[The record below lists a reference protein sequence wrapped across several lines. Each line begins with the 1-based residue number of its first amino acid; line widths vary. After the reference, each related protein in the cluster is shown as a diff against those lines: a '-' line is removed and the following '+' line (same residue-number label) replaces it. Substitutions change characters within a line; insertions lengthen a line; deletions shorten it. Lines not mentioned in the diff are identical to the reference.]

1 MTAETAQPWVGRPKE
16 SFLSIWSR
24 RALSVPLY
32 LALAVLCFVGAPVWL
47 LATTAADVVSGRGRM
62 LPRTRALGFFG
73 LYLACEVAGVA
84 LATLLWIA
92 TLGGRIG
99 GPGRYVEANA
109 ALQRWWTATL
119 FKGWLSNATN
129 ALPASY
135 VEGSM

>member
-1 MTAETAQPWVGRPKE
+1 MMAETAQLLVGRPKE

-73 LYLACEVAGVA
+73 LYLACEVAGSSKAARTSIASGCPMETSSRRTSWCRPSA
-84 LATLLWIA
+84 L
-92 TLGGRIG
+92 
-99 GPGRYVEANA
+99 
-109 ALQRWWTATL
+109 
-119 FKGWLSNATN
+119 S
-129 ALPASY
+129 
-135 VEGSM
+135 